1 MRNRVIAAALLL
13 LGVAACDSSSTPDRA
28 WIDCAPG
35 AITAQGSSA
44 QTNAVS
50 AWIKDYQVSCAE
62 ATIEYASVGSGQGR
76 RSFYAGTG
84 DFVGSDSPVAT
95 TEQAQARARC
105 RGPVLHLP
113 MVVGPIALAFTVTGV
128 DDLNLSPPTI
138 ARIFTGRITRWNDA
152 RIKADNPGV
161 TLPSTPVRPVHRSDN
176 SGTTDN
182 FTKFLAATAPTDWT
196 LKTGSAWPAPGGVA
210 ADGSNRV
217 VSAIERT
224 DGAIGYVESSY
235 ARFSNLPTARIGNA
249 AGDFVPLSDAAAART
264 VSGAKLTGTQGDLR
278 LDLDYRIDDPLAYP
292 LVLVTYEIACRQ
304 GSSELAKSYL
314 AYAASRA
321 GQDKAAA
328 TGYAPLPEELRA
340 RVEQSVASL

>member
-1 MRNRVIAAALLL
+1 MRKRIIAAALLL
-13 LGVAACDSSSTPDRA
+13 LGVAACESPSTPPRA
-28 WIDCAPG
+28 AIDCTG
-35 AITAQGSSA
+35 GSITAQGSSA
-44 QTNAVS
+44 QANAVS

-62 ATIEYASVGSGQGR
+62 ATIEYASTGSGAGR

-84 DFVGSDSPVAT
+84 DFAGSDSPIAAA
-95 TEQAQARARC
+95 EQARATARC

-128 DDLNLSPPTI
+128 DDLRLSPATI
-138 ARIFTGRITRWNDA
+138 ARIFTGRITRWNDPK
-152 RIKADNPGV
+152 IKADNPGV
-161 TLPSTPVRPVHRSDN
+161 ALPSTPVRPVYRSDS

-182 FTKFLAATAPTDWT
+182 FTKFLTATAATDFRRALWPPA
-196 LKTGSAWPAPGGVA
+196 TGVG

-235 ARFSNLPTARIGNA
+235 ARFSNLPTTRVGNA
-249 AGDFVPLSDAAAART
+249 AGEFVALNDAAAART
-264 VSGAKLTGTQGDLR
+264 VAGAEVTGAQGDLR
-278 LDLDYRIDDPLAYP
+278 LELDYRTGDALAYP

-304 GSSELAKSYL
+304 GSSELTKSFL

-321 GQDKAAA
+321 GQDTAAA
-328 TGYAPLPEELRA
+328 SGYAPLPDELRT
-340 RVEQSVASL
+340 RVEQSIASL